1 MAFGYAITGSF
12 VVEVVFNIPGMAR
25 VAVDAIL
32 QRDYVVIQTVVL
44 VYVVLFTAI
53 SLVVDLSYAF
63 LNPRIR
69 Y

>member
-1 MAFGYAITGSF
+1 
-12 VVEVVFNIPGMAR
+12 
-25 VAVDAIL
+25 VAGDAIL

-63 LNPRIR
+63 LNPRVR